1 MQLSASLT
9 DSNSSRAEMH
19 MNESLN
25 TLVAWLNSPQSPMS
39 RWVVQMCYLKQSRRA
54 LPV

>member
-9 DSNSSRAEMH
+9 DDNSSRAEMH

-25 TLVAWLNSPQSPMS
+25 TLVAWLNSPKSPRS
-39 RWVVQMCYLKQSRRA
+39 RWVV
-54 LPV
+54 PVCC